1 MEDVKKSNRGLVVF
15 LVVLVLLLL
24 GGLGFGAYKYM
35 ELDKDYNKL
44 IDDNKTMSEELNT
57 TKDSLEKTNIDANS
71 LKEGYIKFGKDYKIY
86 SLEQHNSATYSMVVG
101 YNGNLY
107 SIVAGQ
113 YGTMCISKISEAKF
127 NSSND
132 YECKI
137 DSDVDSYIHKFK
149 GKESDLSKVAFSI
162 SYNSTDGAKYPILIY
177 KSGEIETN
185 NEETTKALKD
195 YKIKD
200 FVSEECK
207 ELNGMECKK
216 GKIEYKVVLQDGTEK
231 IINK

>member
-1 MEDVKKSNRGLVVF
+1 MKYVEKSNKGLIIF
-15 LVVLVLLLL
+15 LLVLVLLLL
-24 GGLGFGAYKYM
+24 GGLGFGIYKYM
-35 ELDKDYNKL
+35 KLDKNYNKL
-44 IDDNKTMSEELNT
+44 SSDNKTINKELDS
-57 TKDSLEKTNIDANS
+57 TKESLEKTNDDANS
-71 LKEGYIKFGKDYKIY
+71 LKEGYVKFGKDYKIY
-86 SLEQHNSATYSMVVG
+86 AIEQHNSTNYSMVVG

-113 YGTMCISKISEAKF
+113 YGTMCISKIPEAKF

-137 DSDVDSYIHKFK
+137 DSGIDSYIHKFN
-149 GKESDLSKVAFSI
+149 GKESDLSKVVFSI

-177 KSGEIETN
+177 KTGKIETN
-185 NEETTKALKD
+185 NAETTKALKD
-195 YKIKD
+195 KKIKD

-207 ELNGMECKK
+207 EFNGMECKK